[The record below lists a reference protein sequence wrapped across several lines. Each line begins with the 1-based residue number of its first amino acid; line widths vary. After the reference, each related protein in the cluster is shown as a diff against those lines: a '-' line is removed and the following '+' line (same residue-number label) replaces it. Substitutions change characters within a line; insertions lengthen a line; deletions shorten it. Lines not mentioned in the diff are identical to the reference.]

1 MKPIIFNTEMVRAIL
16 DGRKTQT
23 RRIVSKKWLTL
34 VEKVLEA
41 NGKWV
46 WDTADAELTTPY
58 GRPGDILWVRET
70 VCIPPVN
77 WADKTQECIRDD
89 SGNWRHIAYRADAS
103 CEDGM
108 HDYGLKWT
116 PSIHMPKWA
125 AQIFL
130 RVTDLRVERLQ
141 NITEADGQAEGIER
155 ISLGPDEIDG
165 VQVHPMTS
173 TYRAAFSAAWDAIYS
188 KRGFGWQNNPWVWVA
203 EFQREMIE
211 RCQ

>member
-77 WADKTQECIRDD
+77 WAAR
-89 SGNWRHIAYRADAS
+89 
-103 CEDGM
+103 
-108 HDYGLKWT
+108 
-116 PSIHMPKWA
+116 
-125 AQIFL
+125 IFL